1 MGSTSG
7 SKAILTTV
15 CATRSATVGTPRMRS
30 PPFFFGM
37 ATAFT
42 GGGKYVPDD
51 IRFQSLY
58 RLFFKSASKSA
69 IDCSSTPQPPAL
81 ALTALK
87 ASYTSFFGMLNAF
100 AALTAFLLF
109 PVVST
114 SAALCPSPFA
124 QHPIT
129 GPSLLLQAGPSQ
141 RVASVHSPRGFMPLV
156 LLPFASTPWFPR
168 FRMRAQVRVTPS
180 PRRSP
185 PAQYPGVRQ
194 AYPQGVHALGFDD
207 EFFSLRRVNEG
218 FLSVVSLTS
227 TGSGSPRCFNLQRSP
242 PRLLTAAAWSG
253 LEPAPESRLR

>member
-1 MGSTSG
+1 MADFVEQLSDVELQNPIDMPAPLSRRSHGVQG
-7 SKAILTTV
+7 RLPRPVAIGVRQEDGFHVRLESHFDDRLRHAI
-15 CATRSATVGTPRMRS
+15 CYRGTPRMRS

-87 ASYTSFFGMLNAF
+87 ASYTSVFGMLNGF

-114 SAALCPSPFA
+114 SAAL
-124 QHPIT
+124 
-129 GPSLLLQAGPSQ
+129 
-141 RVASVHSPRGFMPLV
+141 
-156 LLPFASTPWFPR
+156 
-168 FRMRAQVRVTPS
+168 
-180 PRRSP
+180 
-185 PAQYPGVRQ
+185 
-194 AYPQGVHALGFDD
+194 
-207 EFFSLRRVNEG
+207 
-218 FLSVVSLTS
+218 
-227 TGSGSPRCFNLQRSP
+227 
-242 PRLLTAAAWSG
+242 
-253 LEPAPESRLR
+253 